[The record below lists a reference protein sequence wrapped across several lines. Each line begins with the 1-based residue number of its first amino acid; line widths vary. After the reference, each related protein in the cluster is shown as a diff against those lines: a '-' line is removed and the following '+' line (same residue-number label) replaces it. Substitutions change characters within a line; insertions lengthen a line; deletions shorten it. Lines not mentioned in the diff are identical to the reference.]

1 MTACP
6 SHAQT
11 TIPNVYLRYSSTATD
26 SDPGPP
32 APPPLPSTLPS
43 TPTHRV
49 SPPGKTGRAWP
60 RSELLAEKTSHGSWP
75 RSDLLTEKTSHGSWP
90 RSDLIAEKTSH
101 GSWPRSDLLAEL
113 KATNGTDSLRRSAGT
128 GRVAPSTV
136 YYGKPVGRKSQPSDM
151 RSTGSTQVSRG
162 PRIKAE
168 SIQERHQMC
177 RVELCLCGCRIRHLL

>member
-11 TIPNVYLRYSSTATD
+11 TIPNVYLRYSSAATD
-26 SDPGPP
+26 GDPRPP

-43 TPTHRV
+43 TASCRV

-75 RSDLLTEKTSHGSWP
+75 RSDLL
-90 RSDLIAEKTSH
+90 AEKTSH

-136 YYGKPVGRKSQPSDM
+136 YYGKPAGRKYQPSDS
-151 RSTGSTQVSRG
+151 RPTGSNQVSRH
-162 PRIKAE
+162 P
-168 SIQERHQMC
+168 
-177 RVELCLCGCRIRHLL
+177 